1 MSFQRSIFLLQFV
14 ILTSTLSSATL
25 REEYFTQFLNP
36 IDSFDL
42 RQWENRYWI
51 DTDSYTGNGPI
62 FVYVTGAE
70 IDEGERRSANSHF
83 FDMGREV
90 GAVLVY
96 TENRF
101 YGLSR
106 PTP

>member
-1 MSFQRSIFLLQFV
+1 M

-36 IDSFDL
+36 IDSFDS
-42 RQWENRYWI
+42 RQWV

-70 IDEGERRSANSHF
+70 IDEGERRRANSHF

-106 PTP
+106 PTQ